1 MVMSPKLATTLYIYI
16 YIYIS
21 NFRDPHLINIM
32 NTIIFKVKQSTLIED
47 SHIYSILNYMPYLLN
62 IKLSI
67 LQALITIQY

>member
-1 MVMSPKLATTLYIYI
+1 
-16 YIYIS
+16 
-21 NFRDPHLINIM
+21 M
-32 NTIIFKVKQSTLIED
+32 NTIIFKVKQNTLIED